1 MQLCLG
7 TYKTSGRNTV
17 AIAKVLRENSVNYIP
32 EAHCYLNIKRGIY
45 DITFNTLEQSL
56 FTSSLLHEE
65 LIHPNLIGLYKI
77 VRHQQFLKAWILQE
91 NKLLNFETLKKV
103 REECIAKLSL

>member
-32 EAHCYLNIKRGIY
+32 EAHCYLNIKRAIY
-45 DITFNTLEQSL
+45 DITFNILKQLL
-56 FTSSLLHEE
+56 FTLSLMPEE
-65 LIHPNLIGLYKI
+65 LIHQNQIGLYKI
-77 VRHQQFLKAWILQE
+77 GRHQQFLKAWILQE
-91 NKLLNFETLKKV
+91 NKILNFET
-103 REECIAKLSL
+103 